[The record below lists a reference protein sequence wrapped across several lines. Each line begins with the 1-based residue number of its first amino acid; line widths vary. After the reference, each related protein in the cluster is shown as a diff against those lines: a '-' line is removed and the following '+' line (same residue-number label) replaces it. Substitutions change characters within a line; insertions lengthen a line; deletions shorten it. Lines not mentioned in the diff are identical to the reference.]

1 MILAQSIKQCKQRFD
16 TYLNF
21 RGSLNNLVTFES
33 DAIYINDSKGK
44 KELVSIMAKK
54 SAVIKEV
61 IEASSNSA
69 DSSSSE

>member
-1 MILAQSIKQCKQRFD
+1 MDK
-16 TYLNF
+16 
-21 RGSLNNLVTFES
+21 GSKSNTLKRQF
-33 DAIYINDSKGK
+33 SKGK